1 MANAKVETGGAQ
13 NSPKGA
19 ILMTVSASPIARDYV
34 QLALAIGQHIPGY
47 VDAYYGPPEWA
58 DQAKAKGMR
67 PVDELVREASN
78 LAAALADDIKM
89 NSQQHDFLT
98 RQVRAMQTSL
108 RILQGEQLTLA
119 EEAQA
124 LYDITP
130 EWVDEAIFQEAHRT
144 LDELLPAGDSLMER
158 MATRRKATEVPLE
171 RVGPLLHEIIAE
183 LRRRAQ
189 ARFPLPSDESFELQF
204 VTDQPWR
211 AYNWYLGHFHSRVN
225 INTDLPLH
233 ITDLTNLIAHEGYP
247 GHHTELS
254 IKESQLVCEQGRI
267 EHCVAL
273 INTPSCVV
281 SEGIATRAL
290 SILMTDEEQIAW
302 HAEGL
307 FPRAGFSHLDAR
319 REHTITANT
328 ANFGKLVG
336 VEGNAAFLLHD
347 QGASEEEVVA
357 YLRHYRLLSVE
368 EARKWVDFLSNPLYR
383 SYIFTYRYGGEML
396 DALFAMQDDRD
407 HWFARLLTEP
417 VTPSQIRSWTEG

>member
-1 MANAKVETGGAQ
+1 
-13 NSPKGA
+13 
-19 ILMTVSASPIARDYV
+19 MTISARPIAQDYV

-58 DQAKAKGMR
+58 DQVKAKGLR
-67 PVDELVREASN
+67 PADELAREASN
-78 LAAALADDIKM
+78 LAAALADDTQM
-89 NSQQHDFLT
+89 HSQRHDFLT

-119 EEAQA
+119 EEVKA

-144 LDELLPAGDSLMER
+144 LDELLPAGDSLIER
-158 MATRRKATEVPLE
+158 MAIREKATEVPFE
-171 RVGPLLHEIIAE
+171 RVAPLLHEIIAE

-189 ARFPLPSDESFELQF
+189 ARFPLPSDESFELQL
-204 VTDQPWR
+204 VTDQPWT
-211 AYNWYLGHFHSRVN
+211 AYNWYLGHFRSRID

-254 IKESQLVCEQGRI
+254 IKELQLVCEQGRI

-273 INTPSCVV
+273 INSPSCVV

-290 SILMTDEEQIAW
+290 SILMTDEEQITW
-302 HAEGL
+302 HAEEL

-319 REHTITANT
+319 REHTITAN
-328 ANFGKLVG
+328 AAQFGKLAGVG
-336 VEGNAAFLLHD
+336 GNAAFLLHD
-347 QGASEEEVVA
+347 QGASEDKVVA
-357 YLRHYRLLSVE
+357 YLQQYGLLSVK
-368 EARKWVDFLSNPLYR
+368 EARKWVDFLGNPLFR

-396 DALFAMQDDRD
+396 DALFATQDDRD

-417 VTPSQIRSWTEG
+417 VTPSQIRSWTAG

>member
-1 MANAKVETGGAQ
+1 
-13 NSPKGA
+13 
-19 ILMTVSASPIARDYV
+19 MTPSADLIARKYV

-47 VDAYYGPPEWA
+47 VDAYYGPPEWR
-58 DQAKAKGMR
+58 DQAKAEGLC
-67 PVDELVREASN
+67 PVAELVSEASS
-78 LAAALADDIKM
+78 LATAVADDTEM
-89 NSQQHDFLT
+89 DSQRRDFLT
-98 RQVRAMQTSL
+98 RQVRAMQSSL
-108 RILQGEQLTLA
+108 SILQGKQLTLA

-130 EWVDEAIFQEAHRT
+130 DWVDEAIFQEAHRT

-158 MATRRKATEVPLE
+158 MATRKKATEVPLE

-189 ARFPLPSDESFELQF
+189 ARFPLPSNESFELQL
-204 VTDQPWR
+204 VTDQPWN
-211 AYNWYLGHFHSRVN
+211 AYNWYLGHFHSRID

-233 ITDLTNLIAHEGYP
+233 ITDLTYLMAHEGYP

-273 INTPSCVV
+273 LNTPSCVV

-290 SILMTDEEQIAW
+290 SILMTDEEQITW
-302 HAEGL
+302 HAEEL

-319 REHTITANT
+319 REHTITAN
-328 ANFGKLVG
+328 AAHFGKLIGVG
-336 VEGNAAFLLHD
+336 GNAAFLLHD

-357 YLRHYRLLSVE
+357 YLQQYGLLSVE
-368 EARKWVDFLSNPLYR
+368 EARKSVDFLGNPLYR
-383 SYIFTYRYGGEML
+383 SYVFTYRCGGEML
-396 DALFAMQDDRD
+396 DALFATQDDRD
-407 HWFARLLTEP
+407 HWFTRLLTEP
-417 VTPSQIRSWTEG
+417 VTPSQIQAWIQG